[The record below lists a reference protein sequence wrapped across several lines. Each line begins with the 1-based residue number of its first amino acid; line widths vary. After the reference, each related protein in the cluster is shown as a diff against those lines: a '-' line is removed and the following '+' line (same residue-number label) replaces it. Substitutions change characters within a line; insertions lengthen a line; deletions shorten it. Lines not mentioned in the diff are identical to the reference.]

1 MCNGE
6 SNCHTAYRVLCYYMQ
21 QDSITGLLL
30 AGVGHVNEQQKKNFL
45 IVDSSALLN
54 ISIIYMYKML
64 TYLQRRKYRRLKVLS
79 KNTLSGKILP
89 SCSSTNTLSHMK
101 RYHLTMADKTTGLQ
115 CCLHRLRKKFVQ
127 QWISI
132 SKHFLPCWRSR
143 RRIIH
148 MVCRLNSPYLW
159 RTNTLS

>member
-1 MCNGE
+1 MLFR
-6 SNCHTAYRVLCYYMQ
+6 S
-21 QDSITGLLL
+21 
-30 AGVGHVNEQQKKNFL
+30 
-45 IVDSSALLN
+45 
-54 ISIIYMYKML
+54 MYKML

-101 RYHLTMADKTTGLQ
+101 RYHLTMADKNTGLQ

-159 RTNTLS
+159 RTNTLSQIRQKTQCLSVYRSCSETKNFFIFWPSPLPSLLERRVIHIFVH